1 MARDRYECE
10 RCGHRPNER
19 ELQVGM
25 WPMRAPQRA
34 SENDRAP
41 TPSYSTYVTEHNKN
55 IYWRIEANPTRNL
68 ITIAIYE
75 GAEFAESDLL
85 IEMTVTPEVA
95 ANVANTM
102 LAVINQ
108 K

>member
-1 MARDRYECE
+1 
-10 RCGHRPNER
+10 
-19 ELQVGM
+19 
-25 WPMRAPQRA
+25 
-34 SENDRAP
+34 
-41 TPSYSTYVTEHNKN
+41 
-55 IYWRIEANPTRNL
+55 L